1 MHTTMQQIS
10 ARQLLKSQT
19 TNFISAGFKH
29 HEPTGVTGVHLRDVG
44 VLHFFQAKQKAFRY
58 CGKMTLV
65 ISTV

>member
-1 MHTTMQQIS
+1 MHTTMQQSS
-10 ARQLLKSQT
+10 ARQLLISQT
-19 TNFISAGFKH
+19 TNFISARFKH
-29 HEPTGVTGVHLRDVG
+29 HEPTGVTGVHLRDVC